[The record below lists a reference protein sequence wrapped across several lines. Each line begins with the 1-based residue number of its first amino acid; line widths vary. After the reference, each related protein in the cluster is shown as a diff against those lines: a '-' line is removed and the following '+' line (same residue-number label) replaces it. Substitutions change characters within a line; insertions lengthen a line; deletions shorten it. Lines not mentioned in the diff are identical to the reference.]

1 MCQSYVTGMSS
12 VLKIERFGLLLGIR
26 WMVILVEPWL
36 SSSLIIGKSQAWCT
50 EQKTQSRRL
59 QNTRLNFLYHQA
71 EF

>member
-12 VLKIERFGLLLGIR
+12 VLKIERFELLLGIR

-36 SSSLIIGKSQAWCT
+36 TSSLIIGESRAWCT
-50 EQKTQSRRL
+50 EEKTQSRR
-59 QNTRLNFLYHQA
+59 QSMRLSFLYHQA

>member
-12 VLKIERFGLLLGIR
+12 VLKIERFELLLGIR

-36 SSSLIIGKSQAWCT
+36 TSSLIIGEIRASYT
-50 EQKTQSRRL
+50 EQKIQSRRL
-59 QNTRLNFLYHQA
+59 QNTRLNFLYHQV